1 MAALAIAIVGT
12 IVTVAKA
19 GYEYSQAQQQR
30 MAEEEMIEAHKKYI
44 GEAKETTE
52 TEGQTMLTRAGE
64 DIEKARGNIEA
75 GLAARGVVGGAS
87 ASAIHAEIEKTKQE
101 WQDDIRAET
110 DKIMKELDL
119 AEEDLAYQANLSD
132 INARLAGT
140 RAVFGGLEGIAG
152 SVFAGLN
159 YDYAR
164 RGITPT
170 TTRTRLGSS
179 AEALFK

>member
-1 MAALAIAIVGT
+1 MGVAIAIIGVGLGV
-12 IVTVAKA
+12 ISAA
-19 GYEYSQAQQQR
+19 SQASAARDQKQ
-30 MAEEEMIEAHKKYI
+30 AEDAMIKAHREAI
-44 GEAKETTE
+44 GEAKTTTE
-52 TEGQTMLTRAGE
+52 AEGQTQLTRAGE

-110 DKIMKELDL
+110 DKIMAELDL

-132 INARLAGT
+132 INARLAST
-140 RAVFGGLEGIAG
+140 RSIFGGLEGITG
-152 SVFAGLN
+152 SIFAGLN